1 MTLWRRITVLV
12 FVWVGL
18 LSAAMLFFGGMCC
31 GGSCNPDMSGRF
43 YVEILLSST
52 VGAAAAP
59 AAPRN
64 PPPADENGN

>member
-43 YVEILLSST
+43 YVEILLNST

-59 AAPRN
+59 AAPRSL
-64 PPPADENGN
+64 PPTKTETN